1 MDGVPNTSLAESR
14 SAVPRPGLGC
24 SPGLQAG
31 REETGPVLHGGQH
44 PATEQLCCLPGT
56 SRSLANKNL
65 TNRAFHSSA
74 GSRLLPQLTSRQGNE
89 SHDFTAKAARLCSG
103 WLSDGKGRC
112 FLYPDTINTFLVTC
126 KTVLP
131 LLWPQIPPHSM
142 LDATGSRSHYSHF
155 TLAVTGL

>member
-1 MDGVPNTSLAESR
+1 MDGVPNTSPAESR
-14 SAVPRPGLGC
+14 SLLCHSWVWAAARGC
-24 SPGLQAG
+24 RRGGRRQDQSCMVGSILPQNSSAASQA
-31 REETGPVLHGGQH
+31 Q
-44 PATEQLCCLPGT
+44 A
-56 SRSLANKNL
+56 SLANKNL

-126 KTVLP
+126 KTALP
-131 LLWPQIPPHSM
+131 LLWPQIPPHST